1 MDTVMLSFGLYPS
14 DNQTLLVHLIVP
26 YSVSIQWSSNP
37 LRNRFTVGEHRA
49 LPMRST
55 LLWTISAEKANLP
68 CPRLWT
74 PIIEKSA
81 FISPFHSKYG
91 CPFLWNV
98 KSMICLYLLRKTTAI
113 LQIPIVDT
121 SPKFHLSITLG
132 IGKRAAW
139 SAQTAPYA
147 ESLQHNI
154 LNFCISTNKSAR
166 QSMQTVIYYHRP
178 VHSYHLLKTVMDYR
192 SSLVWNCSMTSQK
205 YRVVCLSASIIRNQ
219 LDKIWL
225 SGNIFS
231 FFIISFQIDRI
242 CTSEKKRAIAM

>member
-68 CPRLWT
+68 CPRMWT
-74 PIIEKSA
+74 LIIEKSA
-81 FISPFHSKYG
+81 FVSPFHSKYG

-98 KSMICLYLLRKTTAI
+98 KSMICLYLLWKTTAI

-121 SPKFHLSITLG
+121 SPKFHLPITIIRHKKGGL
-132 IGKRAAW
+132 ICSDRLYADKPAQQNSTSV
-139 SAQTAPYA
+139 SAQ
-147 ESLQHNI
+147 I
-154 LNFCISTNKSAR
+154 KSTR
-166 QSMQTVIYYHRP
+166 QSMQTVIYYHCP
-178 VHSYHLLKTVMDYR
+178 VHSYHPLKTESNHR
-192 SSLVWNCSMTSQK
+192 SLSYGTVQWLYKSIEL
-205 YRVVCLSASIIRNQ
+205 YACLIPFYEIRCTKFGFLASEC
-219 LDKIWL
+219 KIL
-225 SGNIFS
+225 L
-231 FFIISFQIDRI
+231 
-242 CTSEKKRAIAM
+242 